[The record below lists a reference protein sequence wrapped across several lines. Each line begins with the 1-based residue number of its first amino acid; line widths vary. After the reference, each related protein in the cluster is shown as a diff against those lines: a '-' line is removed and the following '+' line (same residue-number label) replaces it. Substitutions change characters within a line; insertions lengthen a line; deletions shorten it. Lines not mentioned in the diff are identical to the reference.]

1 MARILIAH
9 IPKKLNS
16 YWDDE
21 LNCVVDCWMDVHD
34 VTPADIERVIIK
46 QVVPFVLRKG
56 CRIHIMDNSMAQGAF
71 STESVTFLKKEI
83 GTRMATSK
91 VKYLIS
97 ISSQYS
103 PLSNMSAKRLE
114 AKSEYSSGVYWI
126 EARNLDDALAKI
138 RKIEED
144 AA

>member
-21 LNCVVDCWMDVHD
+21 LNCVVDCWMDIHD
-34 VTPADIERVIIK
+34 VKPADIERVIIK
-46 QVVPFVLRKG
+46 QIIPFVLRKD
-56 CRIHIMDNSMAQGAF
+56 CRVHIVDNSMAQGAF
-71 STESVTFLKKEI
+71 SRESMDFFRKEI
-83 GTRMATSK
+83 GARMVTSK
-91 VKYLIS
+91 VKYLVY

-103 PLSNMSAKRLE
+103 QLSNMSMKGLE
-114 AKSEYSSGVYWI
+114 GKSEVRTGVSWI
-126 EARNLDDALAKI
+126 VARNLDDAVDKI
-138 RKIEED
+138 RKLVED